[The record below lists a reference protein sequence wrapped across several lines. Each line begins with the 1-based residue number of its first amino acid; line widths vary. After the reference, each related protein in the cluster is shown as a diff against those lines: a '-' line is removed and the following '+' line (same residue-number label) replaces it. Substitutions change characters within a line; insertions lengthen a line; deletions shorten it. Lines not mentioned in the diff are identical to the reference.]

1 LGRKTDKSLTGRIAT
16 FLATGAYIGR
26 IPFMPGTF
34 GTLWGIPAAWAVSG
48 LGSTEQAVMIA
59 ALTLI
64 SMPIAGLASRRS
76 GHKDHP
82 SIVIDEICGY
92 LIGIFLLPFTAF
104 NAILV
109 FILFRFFDIVKPW
122 PVSLLD
128 RKVKGGAG
136 VVLDDVAA
144 GIYANAA
151 AHLVIRLLNH

>member
-1 LGRKTDKSLTGRIAT
+1 MTGKIAA

-26 IPFMPGTF
+26 IPVMPGTF
-34 GTLWGIPAAWAVSG
+34 GTLWGVPLAWAMSGLSLSHQAILIPAF
-48 LGSTEQAVMIA
+48 
-59 ALTLI
+59 TLV
-64 SMPIAGLASRRS
+64 SMPIAGLAARRS
-76 GHKDHP
+76 GKHDHP

-122 PVSLLD
+122 PASLFD

-144 GIYANAA
+144 GVYANVA
-151 AHLVIRLLNH
+151 AHLVIRLINH

>member
-1 LGRKTDKSLTGRIAT
+1 MTGKLSV

-26 IPFMPGTF
+26 APIMPGTF
-34 GTLWGIPAAWAVSG
+34 GTLWGLPAAWALSG
-48 LGSTEQAVMIA
+48 LIPQAQA
-59 ALTLI
+59 AVILAAIILSIFI
-64 SMPIAGLASRRS
+64 SGRACGELGKHDPS
-76 GHKDHP
+76 

-92 LIGIFLLPFTAF
+92 LVGIFLLPFTAF

-128 RKVKGGAG
+128 RKVGGGAG

-144 GIYANAA
+144 GVYANIA
-151 AHLVIRLLNH
+151 AHLVLRLLNN